1 MGLFSKIAKK
11 KLKKKPKSLVSRFP
25 KKRKSGGL
33 FGSAIRKI
41 LEERQQIQPISIGNI
56 IENELPRGG
65 GFLKRIARRNIPNF
79 IAREI
84 DQDSI
89 SPLQNSI
96 EKLRN
101 SEKPQLIERIEVKP
115 VEFDPIT
122 SIGKSKED
130 RLQFLKDRGIE
141 IPPNFLTTLPPPR
154 NPGSYDSIGMPL
166 LDRRNMPEGVRG
178 GRRRRFNQG
187 GFAQASANPQ
197 QQMMQPTQDMGALD
211 VFGNVGGSPQQAGA
225 ATMAI
230 TYGPGGQM
238 YTDGSRQ
245 TPYNPPLDASGNVSG
260 SGQAQGDMMLRDL
273 QRAQPKLQDM
283 RARPPQRGIG
293 SFQNPFGGFM
303 GGGRGQ
309 FMRPQPPMYGGG
321 FGMQPP
327 MFGGG
332 MNYGM
337 PPMFGGG
344 MYGGGFGMQP
354 PMYGGGFG
362 MMRPVYGGGFGSPFS
377 PGFGGGIGGMFP
389 GMGGGYG
396 MRPPSY
402 GGIGGG
408 YNRPMPQPIRPMP
421 QPMPIDRPRPM
432 PQPIPID
439 RPRPIKRPMP
449 MPIMETKGPSNL
461 MRQRGRPVP
470 LAQRQMAYPF

>member
-1 MGLFSKIAKK
+1 MGLLSKIAKK
-11 KLKKKPKSLVSRFP
+11 KFKKKPKSLVSRFP

-56 IENELPRGG
+56 IENELPRRG

-101 SEKPQLIERIEVKP
+101 SERPQLIERIEVKP
-115 VEFDPIT
+115 VEFNPIT
-122 SIGKSKED
+122 SIGK
-130 RLQFLKDRGIE
+130 GIKF
-141 IPPNFLTTLPPPR
+141 PFNMPNDEKMPSG
-154 NPGSYDSIGMPL
+154 NYDSIGMPL
-166 LDRRNMPEGVRG
+166 IDRRNMPEGVRG
-178 GRRRRFNQG
+178 GRRRRFNEG
-187 GFAQASANPQ
+187 GVAY
-197 QQMMQPTQDMGALD
+197 TQ
-211 VFGNVGGSPQQAGA
+211 
-225 ATMAI
+225 AI
-230 TYGPGGQM
+230 TYDPGGQM

-245 TPYNPPLDASGNVSG
+245 TPYNPP
-260 SGQAQGDMMLRDL
+260 QQM
-273 QRAQPKLQDM
+273 PKMQQDIARPINDNFLGGMSKDM
-283 RARPPQRGIG
+283 RARPPVQDMMIRGQATGFDGNPIRNFGPQRGIG

-321 FGMQPP
+321 YGMQPP

-362 MMRPVYGGGFGSPFS
+362 MMRPIYGGGFGSPFS

-408 YNRPMPQPIRPMP
+408 YNRPMPQPMPQPIRPMP
-421 QPMPIDRPRPM
+421 QPMPIDRPRP
-432 PQPIPID
+432 
-439 RPRPIKRPMP
+439 IKRPMP
-449 MPIMETKGPSNL
+449 ELRPFLQRVETKGPGNL
-461 MRQRGRPVP
+461 MRQRGEP
-470 LAQRQMAYPF
+470 LRLADQQMNYPF

>member
-1 MGLFSKIAKK
+1 MGLLSKITKK
-11 KLKKKPKSLVSRFP
+11 KFKKKPKSLVSRFP

-33 FGSAIRKI
+33 FGSVIRKI

-56 IENELPRGG
+56 IENELPRRG
-65 GFLKRIARRNIPNF
+65 GFLKRIARRNIPNS
-79 IAREI
+79 IAKAREI

-96 EKLRN
+96 EKLKN
-101 SEKPQLIERIEVKP
+101 SEKPQLIEKIEVKP

-122 SIGKSKED
+122 SIGK
-130 RLQFLKDRGIE
+130 GIKF
-141 IPPNFLTTLPPPR
+141 PFNMPNDEKMPSG
-154 NPGSYDSIGMPL
+154 NYDSIGMPL
-166 LDRRNMPEGVRG
+166 LDRRNIPEGVRG
-178 GRRRRFNQG
+178 ERRRRFNEG
-187 GFAQASANPQ
+187 G
-197 QQMMQPTQDMGALD
+197 
-211 VFGNVGGSPQQAGA
+211 VA

-230 TYGPGGQM
+230 TYGPNGQM

-245 TPYNPPLDASGNVSG
+245 TPYNPPQNMNTQTRNTDFGPVTISSPGFSG
-260 SGQAQGDMMLRDL
+260 S
-273 QRAQPKLQDM
+273 QRMQPIQDM
-283 RARPPQRGIG
+283 RARPPVQDMMIRGQATGFDGNPIRNFGPQRGIG

-321 FGMQPP
+321 YGMQPP

-332 MNYGM
+332 MGYGM

-362 MMRPVYGGGFGSPFS
+362 MMRPIYGGGFGSPFS

-408 YNRPMPQPIRPMP
+408 YNRPMPQPMPQPIRPMPQPIRPMPQPIRPMP
-421 QPMPIDRPRPM
+421 QPMPIDRPRP
-432 PQPIPID
+432 
-439 RPRPIKRPMP
+439 IKTPMP
-449 MPIMETKGPSNL
+449 ELRPFLQRVETKGPESL
-461 MRQRGRPVP
+461 MRQRGGPIP
-470 LAQRQMAYPF
+470 LAQRQMNYPF

>member
-1 MGLFSKIAKK
+1 MGLLSKIAKK
-11 KLKKKPKSLVSRFP
+11 KFKKKPKSLVSRFP
-25 KKRKSGGL
+25 KKRKEKRKSGGL

-56 IENELPRGG
+56 IENELPRRG

-89 SPLQNSI
+89 SPLQNAI

-130 RLQFLKDRGIE
+130 RLQFLKDKGIE
-141 IPPNFLTTLPPPR
+141 IPPNFLTALPPPR

-178 GRRRRFNQG
+178 GRRRRFNEG
-187 GFAQASANPQ
+187 G
-197 QQMMQPTQDMGALD
+197 
-211 VFGNVGGSPQQAGA
+211 VA

-230 TYGPGGQM
+230 TQGPDGQM
-238 YTDGSRQ
+238 YTDGSMQ
-245 TPYNPPLDASGNVSG
+245 TPYNPPQQMYQNTGGMAKDMMVR
-260 SGQAQGDMMLRDL
+260 GQATGFDGNPIRNFG
-273 QRAQPKLQDM
+273 
-283 RARPPQRGIG
+283 PQRGIG

-362 MMRPVYGGGFGSPFS
+362 MMRPIYGGGFGSPFS

-389 GMGGGYG
+389 GIGGGYG
-396 MRPPSY
+396 MRPPMY
-402 GGIGGG
+402 GGG
-408 YNRPMPQPIRPMP
+408 YNRPMPQPMPQPIRPAPQPIRPMP
-421 QPMPIDRPRPM
+421 QPIRPMPIDRPRPM
-432 PQPIPID
+432 PQPIRPIPID

-449 MPIMETKGPSNL
+449 EPMPIMQTQGPDNIGGGRPFLQRVETKGPGNL
-461 MRQRGRPVP
+461 MRQRGGPIP
-470 LAQRQMAYPF
+470 LADQQMAYPF

>member
-1 MGLFSKIAKK
+1 MGLLSKIAKK
-11 KLKKKPKSLVSRFP
+11 KFKKKPKSLVSRFP

-33 FGSAIRKI
+33 FGSVIRKI

-56 IENELPRGG
+56 IENELPRRG

-79 IAREI
+79 IAKAREI

-101 SEKPQLIERIEVKP
+101 SENPQLIEKIEVKP

-122 SIGKSKED
+122 SIGK
-130 RLQFLKDRGIE
+130 GIKF
-141 IPPNFLTTLPPPR
+141 PFNMPNDEKMPSG
-154 NPGSYDSIGMPL
+154 NYDSIGMPL
-166 LDRRNMPEGVRG
+166 IDRRNMPEGVRG
-178 GRRRRFNQG
+178 GRRRRFNEG
-187 GFAQASANPQ
+187 GVAY
-197 QQMMQPTQDMGALD
+197 TQ
-211 VFGNVGGSPQQAGA
+211 
-225 ATMAI
+225 AI

-245 TPYNPPLDASGNVSG
+245 TPYNPPQNMNTQTRNTDFGPVTISSPGG
-260 SGQAQGDMMLRDL
+260 FSGQQQMPKMEQHIARPINDNMRMDIRD
-273 QRAQPKLQDM
+273 R
-283 RARPPQRGIG
+283 RARPPVQDMMFRGQATGFDGNPIRNFGPQRGIG
-293 SFQNPFGGFM
+293 SFPNPFGGFM
-303 GGGRGQ
+303 GGGRGN

-321 FGMQPP
+321 FGGFGMQPP

-332 MNYGM
+332 MGYGM

-354 PMYGGGFG
+354 PMFGGG
-362 MMRPVYGGGFGSPFS
+362 YGGGFGSPFGQS
-377 PGFGGGIGGMFP
+377 FYGGIGGMFP

-402 GGIGGG
+402 GGFGGG
-408 YNRPMPQPIRPMP
+408 YNRPMPQPMP
-421 QPMPIDRPRPM
+421 QPMPPVRPQPMPPVRPQPMPRPVR
-432 PQPIPID
+432 PSID
-439 RPRPIKRPMP
+439 SLRPARPIQMLRQ
-449 MPIMETKGPSNL
+449 ETKGPGNL
-461 MRQRGRPVP
+461 MRQRGGPIP
-470 LAQRQMAYPF
+470 LANQQMNYPF